1 MRGSAAQGVPLPM
14 LLHQNPPTQTHRRRI
29 CSSGTRIG
37 SVWVTQSL
45 VQPVYKPLITVCEGL
60 RVCSTYRTTYKI
72 SYRQISRKMALP
84 LYSCCPG
91 WWRAEGHSCS
101 QVSCPLPCH
110 NGGACVGYNQ
120 CRCSEGWS
128 GVHCQTG
135 KTLLRAVRSWGEGG
149 CRRVFMSCLLSP
161 DVDECESGQH
171 HCSQSCINTSGSFRC
186 GCSQGFYLS
195 DDGGGLSQS
204 GEDHQRPPNTP
215 TASSDR
221 DG

>member
-1 MRGSAAQGVPLPM
+1 MRRMWGVGCWMMGFLLLGAQAAD
-14 LLHQNPPTQTHRRRI
+14 LLYRSGRRI

-128 GVHCQTG
+128 GVHCQT
-135 KTLLRAVRSWGEGG
+135 
-149 CRRVFMSCLLSP
+149 